1 MSNWITP
8 ENSTWIMWGLLL
20 VGLVCTI
27 RLVLAALRDELFE
40 DDRRG

>member
-1 MSNWITP
+1 MINWITTL
-8 ENSTWIMWGLLL
+8 NVTWILWGLLL

-27 RLVLAALRDELFE
+27 RLVLAAMRDELFE